1 MSTQVREE
9 ERPVGKNKVIVLID
23 LFITSDLYLNWVQLS
38 FYIASYFE
46 KILNFDENPWLQVEK

>member
-23 LFITSDLYLNWVQLS
+23 LFITSDLYLN
-38 FYIASYFE
+38 
-46 KILNFDENPWLQVEK
+46 

>member
-1 MSTQVREE
+1 MSSQVREE
-9 ERPVGKNKVIVLID
+9 ERPVGKNKVIVLIY